1 MGLSAPSMP
10 SADVDV
16 SVSAP
21 DMPSGNVDASVSVP
35 DMPSADVKV
44 PKKGLFGK
52 FLKKKS
58 SKASVE
64 VRDHRLL
71 REVLHFCA
79 TDQNSYL
86 GFLSAG
92 ECRRMPLVTSLE
104 SASFVVRVFFFP
116 RVFLVYTYRLFAAVH
131 HSCCNVQ
138 FCQPQVPDA
147 RISVP
152 DVSGSLPEVSGDV
165 SAPSVG
171 GGMAVDLAVPSAD
184 VDASAPSASI
194 DVPGECKTCI
204 KFLVSCLSARC
215 DDVFFDGTR
224 GSQPNAG

>member
-104 SASFVVRVFFFP
+104 SARLWCVFFFFP
-116 RVFLVYTYRLFAAVH
+116 GFFLFI
-131 HSCCNVQ
+131 
-138 FCQPQVPDA
+138 
-147 RISVP
+147 RIAC
-152 DVSGSLPEVSGDV
+152 SLPFIIPAVMFNCANLRCRMPVS
-165 SAPSVG
+165 PC
-171 GGMAVDLAVPSAD
+171 P
-184 VDASAPSASI
+184 
-194 DVPGECKTCI
+194 T
-204 KFLVSCLSARC
+204 
-215 DDVFFDGTR
+215 
-224 GSQPNAG
+224 